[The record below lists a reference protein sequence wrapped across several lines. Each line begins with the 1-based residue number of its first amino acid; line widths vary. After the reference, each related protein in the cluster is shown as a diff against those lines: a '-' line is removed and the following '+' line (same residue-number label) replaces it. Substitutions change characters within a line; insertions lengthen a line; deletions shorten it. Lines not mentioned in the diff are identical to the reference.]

1 MYAWLLGAALVRL
14 LKKSLPSLWLPMDIG
29 CKIEIVPKASGLTDA
44 THRCTPFPNH
54 IFGELLSYR
63 YLFQGCHEGL
73 LSFSKRE
80 AAAAMPLSFFDM
92 SL

>member
-1 MYAWLLGAALVRL
+1 
-14 LKKSLPSLWLPMDIG
+14 MDIG

-73 LSFSKRE
+73 LSFSKRDHE
-80 AAAAMPLSFFDM
+80 NAGCPPQLRPPRIARWHQKLIAGY
-92 SL
+92 